1 MGIYRAAERL
11 GLRLPRDLSVVG
23 FDNIHGVEHLTP
35 PLSTMN
41 IDKEYLGAAAVR
53 HLYDTSAQPK
63 PPQPHDP
70 DSPRPRRSPI
80 RFSTRSQGRGGAMT

>member
-1 MGIYRAAERL
+1 MGIYRAAKRL

-53 HLYDTSAQPK
+53 HLYDTSAQPN
-63 PPQPHDP
+63 
-70 DSPRPRRSPI
+70 RPNLTTLI
-80 RFSTRSQGRGGAMT
+80 RPVLVVRQSVSAPAQKVEEEP